1 MIEFVR
7 TANLKQGDIL
17 AKTIYNDRLQ
27 VLLKAGNA
35 LTDTSIRT
43 IAEIGY
49 KGCYIEHGGIRRED
63 IPIPEPLVDETHEL
77 IFISR
82 LKELF
87 AMKQPF
93 QEPSNE
99 MFRVKRNEIEEVV
112 RKLAADLRG
121 VFEKGEFLYETED
134 YTRTV
139 KNWIY
144 HHSLNTCVIS
154 IGIAL
159 NIGMDQKTTEEIAIG
174 AIYHD
179 YGKAYFGEELYNK
192 EDITEDDRKIL
203 RDHPEKI
210 FRLLQRL
217 NYPVN
222 TTYAVWQHHEKIDGT
237 GYPHGLKMDKIT
249 IAAQIVSLASA
260 FDNLVNISAYNRK
273 PMAQEDALEYLQ
285 GCNLYSIDCMR
296 ALFKFIVPYPIG
308 SKVKLSTG
316 ETAIVLKNVPG
327 TIMRPYVLVGTELYD
342 LSYDLNRMNIVIME
356 SVKEKSEG

>member
-7 TANLKQGDIL
+7 TTHLQQGDIL
-17 AKTIYNDRLQ
+17 AKTIYNDKLQ
-27 VLLKAGNA
+27 ILLRAGNA
-35 LTDTSIRT
+35 LSKGSIRT
-43 IAEIGY
+43 VADMGY

-63 IPIPEPLVDETHEL
+63 VPIPEPLIDETEEL

-82 LKELF
+82 LKDLF
-87 AMKQPF
+87 AMREPF
-93 QEPSNE
+93 TDPLNE
-99 MFRVKRNEIEEVV
+99 AFRAKRMEIEEVV
-112 RKLAADLRG
+112 RKLAGGIRG
-121 VFEKGEFLYETED
+121 LYEKGEFLYETED

-144 HHSLNTCVIS
+144 HHSLNTCIIS
-154 IGIAL
+154 TGIAL
-159 NIGMDQKTTEEIAIG
+159 NMGLDQKAAEEIAIG

-179 YGKAYFGEELYNK
+179 YGKAYFGEDLYNK
-192 EDITEDDRKIL
+192 EDVTEEDRSML
-203 RDHPEKI
+203 RQHPDKV
-210 FRLLQRL
+210 FRVLQRL

-222 TTYAVWQHHEKIDGT
+222 TTYGAWQHHEKIDGT
-237 GYPHGLKMDKIT
+237 GYPHNLKAEKIT

-260 FDNLVNISAYNRK
+260 FDNLVNISAYNRT

-296 ALFKFIVPYPIG
+296 ALFKFIVPYPVG

-327 TIMRPYVLVGTELYD
+327 TIMRPYVLVGTEMYD
-342 LSYDLNRMNIVIME
+342 LSYDLNRMNIVILE
-356 SVKEKSEG
+356 SVKEKM